1 MSSVYKGYGI
11 FRQGLLCE
19 FYETAR
25 EAKRVL
31 KIYHKVY
38 QDLDTTVNEIEI
50 LQGKEVRI

>member
-1 MSSVYKGYGI
+1 MLEVYKGYGI

-25 EAKRVL
+25 EAKRML

-38 QDLDTTVNEIEI
+38 QDLDATVNEIEI
-50 LQGKEVRI
+50 LKGKEVKI